1 MRTARLTG
9 QVVALAAVAAL
20 LIVLIWRLTHQPAPL
35 KLGGPAPGFSLT
47 RLDREGTLDLASL
60 RGSPV
65 VLNFWASWCGP
76 CKREA
81 ATLEQLWRHY
91 RPRGV
96 VFVGI
101 DANDAAS
108 DARR

>member
-9 QVVALAAVAAL
+9 QVVALAGVAVL
-20 LIVLIWRLTHQPAPL
+20 LVVLIWRLTHRPAL
-35 KLGGPAPGFSLT
+35 LELGGPAPGFSLA
-47 RLDREGTLDLASL
+47 RLDRDGTLDLASL
-60 RGSPV
+60 RGRPV

-81 ATLEQLWRHY
+81 ATLEQLWQHY
-91 RPRGV
+91 RKQGV

-101 DANDAAS
+101 
-108 DARR
+108 